1 MENLSYPTHVH
12 VVALVSA
19 TMRTAWR
26 STQHSQKKT
35 HGKQHT
41 FRSMSGK
48 DKQPDYVFIDKRS
61 IRYCTDAEANDMFH
75 LESDH
80 RSVAAHF
87 RFPRV
92 KKKGGLDNK
101 YRKQNLCTK
110 TRYTR
115 QSASTE
121 TREDP
126 EPSEKSRKSSE
137 EMMNL
142 RRGSLAS
149 MKQQHTRRR
158 KYFSSSTRRR
168 RRQQHREETIDSK
181 DQELAPFEKRKIWT
195 EKKRPTGETSARRSK
210 KE

>member
-1 MENLSYPTHVH
+1 MAQEI
-12 VVALVSA
+12 
-19 TMRTAWR
+19 R
-26 STQHSQKKT
+26 S
-35 HGKQHT
+35 
-41 FRSMSGK
+41 
-48 DKQPDYVFIDKRS
+48 PDYVFFDKRS
-61 IRYCTDAEANDMFH
+61 RRDCTDAEANDMFH

-80 RSVAAHF
+80 RSVAAHC
-87 RFPRV
+87 RFPCV

-101 YRKQNLCTK
+101 YRKHNLCTY

-115 QSASTE
+115 QSASME

-168 RRQQHREETIDSK
+168 RRQR
-181 DQELAPFEKRKIWT
+181 T
-195 EKKRPTGETSARRSK
+195 EKKRSTAKTKSS
-210 KE
+210 